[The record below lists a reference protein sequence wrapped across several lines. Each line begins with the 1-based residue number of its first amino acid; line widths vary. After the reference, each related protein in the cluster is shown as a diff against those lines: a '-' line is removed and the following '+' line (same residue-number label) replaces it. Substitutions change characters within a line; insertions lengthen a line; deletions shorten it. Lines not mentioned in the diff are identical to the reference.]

1 MKFMCFVFVF
11 LLSTTQLSQ
20 GNSISGQKFVCEL
33 TNDPTQK
40 PTKETEETIKP
51 LDSYQNHMTKSSD
64 TSTVD
69 RIDKLIADAEEIKDM
84 YEQLMKSI
92 LGPQFE
98 MATEH
103 IVSMGNSR
111 RAAGEWIRA
120 TINETLLNRRNQNLK
135 SNNSTSV

>member
-1 MKFMCFVFVF
+1 MKFMYFVFV
-11 LLSTTQLSQ
+11 LLISKTQLSQ
-20 GNSISGQKFVCEL
+20 GNSISGQNFVCEL
-33 TNDPTQK
+33 TNNTTQK

-51 LDSYQNHMTKSSD
+51 SDSHQNHMAKSSD

-69 RIDKLIADAEEIKDM
+69 RIDKLIADAEEIRDM

-120 TINETLLNRRNQNLK
+120 TINEALLNKRKQNLS
-135 SNNSTSV
+135 SNN